1 MRKLVILVA
10 WLLLIG
16 AMNGV
21 VINSFAQ
28 TPSGYTVQNK
38 WWTNAVE
45 TLFYAGKRSAYVG
58 LGYATATKYKSLF
71 KENLPVF
78 ISMNPSPVNSTS
90 LRSAIGFFIH
100 LLQPFYALGIL
111 VASFYL
117 MFVSASPGDRHRI
130 KSMLTKLLTGM
141 ILISLSPAILQIFFS
156 LSEGLTGVILGVTNI
171 DTFLATMDELL
182 STLLIYFGMITFV
195 DMSLGFYTMLPMM
208 LLVWGIFTVLFLRYV
223 IVTLFCIIFP
233 LIVFLYSFEFTRPLG
248 RNMLEQMIL
257 WTVIQ
262 QFNAV
267 ILAAVAVCIA
277 TRPENFM
284 IIRPTGFP
292 DIDILAATSCIVFI
306 LAPLLVLRLFRNFLP

>member
-16 AMNGV
+16 ALNGV
-21 VINSFAQ
+21 VIDSFAQ
-28 TPSGYTVQNK
+28 TPGRYTIQNK
-38 WWTNAVE
+38 RWMNAVE
-45 TLFYAGKRSAYVG
+45 SLFYVGKRSAYVS
-58 LGYATATKYKSLF
+58 LGYATATKYKDLF
-71 KENLPVF
+71 EDNLPIFVT
-78 ISMNPSPVNSTS
+78 MNPSPVNSTS

-141 ILISLSPAILQIFFS
+141 IVISLSPAILQLFFS
-156 LSEGLTGVILGVTNI
+156 LSEGLTWVIMGVTNV
-171 DTFLATMDELL
+171 DVFLATMDDVL
-182 STLLIYFGMITFV
+182 STLLTFFGMVTFV

-208 LLVWGIFTVLFLRYV
+208 LLIWGLFSVLFLRYV
-223 IVTLFCIIFP
+223 IVTMFCIIFP
-233 LIVFLYSFEFTRPLG
+233 LVIFLYSFEFTRPLG

-267 ILAAVAVCIA
+267 VIAAVAVCIA

-284 IIRPTGFP
+284 IIRPFGFA
-292 DIDILAATSCIVFI
+292 DIDILAITSCFALII
-306 LAPLLVLRLFRNFLP
+306 TPLLVLRLFRNFLP

>member
-1 MRKLVILVA
+1 MRKLVILIA

-16 AMNGV
+16 ALNLV
-21 VINSFAQ
+21 VMDTLAQ
-28 TPSGYTVQNK
+28 PGGYTTQNK

-45 TLFYAGKRSAYVG
+45 SIFYAGKRSAYVG
-58 LGYATATKYKSLF
+58 FGYATATKYKSLF
-71 KENLPVF
+71 EENLPSF
-78 ISMNPSPVNSTS
+78 ITMNPSPVNSTS
-90 LRSAIGFFIH
+90 LRGAIGFFIH

-141 ILISLSPAILQIFFS
+141 IVISLSPAILELFLS
-156 LSEGLTGVILGVTNI
+156 LSEGLTWVILGVTNV
-171 DTFLATMDELL
+171 DVFLLTMDEVL
-182 STLLIYFGMITFV
+182 STMAIFFGMVTFV

-208 LLVWGIFTVLFLRYV
+208 MLVWGIFTVLFLRYV
-223 IVTLFCIIFP
+223 IVTMFCIIFP

-267 ILAAVAVCIA
+267 VIAAIAVCIA

-284 IIRPTGFP
+284 VIRPVGFT
-292 DIDILAATSCIVFI
+292 DIDILAVTSCFALII
-306 LAPLLVLRLFRNFLP
+306 TPLLVLRLFRNFLP